1 MENPVSQEHNPRQI
15 FIDWVEN
22 VRKDAL
28 RANNQLKNARGKK
41 NKDQFIDDATD
52 YIGSIIGSCDAIMT
66 IIKQ

>member
-1 MENPVSQEHNPRQI
+1 MEKPVPQEHNPRQI

-22 VRKDAL
+22 VRNDAL

-66 IIKQ
+66 VIKQ